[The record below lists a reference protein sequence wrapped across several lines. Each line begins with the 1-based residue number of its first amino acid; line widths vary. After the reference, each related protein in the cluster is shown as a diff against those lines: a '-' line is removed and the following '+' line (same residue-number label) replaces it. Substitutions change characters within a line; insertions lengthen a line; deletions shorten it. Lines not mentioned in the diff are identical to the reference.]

1 MSKFTISQRALFLS
15 LTLCFALEASA
26 AALSSASSTAFTVPN
41 GTFEVPA
48 LPASPGYAYAPAGS
62 GWTMASGAGL
72 SRNATAFTSGNP
84 NAPEGAQVLVLQ
96 SGGTASRAFNFTA
109 GYYVFSFS
117 TAQRG
122 NDPTSAQSVQL
133 LVDGTALLTASPVG
147 ATYQRLTAGP
157 VLLASGP
164 HTVELRGL
172 KTQGGDTAF
181 VDDFRASRV
190 RDISISGFE
199 SPAIP
204 TSPGFVYAPTGGPWS
219 LSAGAGLARNGSA
232 FTVAN
237 PAAPEGAQVL
247 FLQGPATATTAV
259 TIPRTGHYRFRLR
272 AALRA
277 NDPTQPPAKDV
288 RVTINGTE
296 VGHFR
301 LGSIQY
307 TEHVSTVLAL
317 NAGPV
322 TVSVVGE
329 DTSPGDHTGLVDD
342 LRMEMVH
349 DWNDAYVW
357 GGTVPTAGD
366 SATVGVGSAVSL
378 QGTLTPGAVVVNGE
392 VLGVQNRPVSL
403 TTRYV
408 MVMGPGSLFELGQ
421 ELTPYPSTAVITLNA
436 SDPTLD
442 VMEMGNKFLGAMGN
456 ATLRLHGEERVS
468 WTQLQGS
475 VSAGSNSLV
484 LKQPVNW
491 RPNDVI
497 VIVSSTRNWNEAEQR
512 VIQSLDATSTRL
524 TLTSPLTYG
533 HTGVQKTYSNGSR
546 TWTADLRAQ
555 VGLLTHNIKVQG
567 DSASEASGFGGHV
580 MIMDS
585 SRAHI
590 SGVELYNMG
599 QKAKRGRYPFHWHML
614 GAEGAGQYFKNSSIH
629 HSYNRAITIHG
640 TESTLVENNF
650 FHDHIGHG
658 VFLEDGSERFN
669 VIKRNVTLL
678 TRRPASGQE
687 VTPSDNQLN
696 NVQNRTPASY
706 WITNPQNTFEDNV
719 AAGTE
724 GTGFWFA
731 FPDKPMG
738 LSAEVDR
745 FKDMPVRTLPL
756 ISFKG
761 NSAHSTMS
769 GFDIFDRL
777 SPDHRIEPN
786 HGWLNPDLHVIEGG
800 TWYAN
805 ALALY
810 TGIGAGGPTDNLV
823 FRDNIL
829 VDNTVGTMLASY
841 SVVEQSLFVADSGE
855 NLVGGERTAYRV
867 YDGAGQVRDS
877 HFVGWTA
884 ANANFLMN
892 TGAAV
897 KHPNHTF
904 LRNTMA
910 PAGPPRIRF
919 CDESGA
925 LCDATGKPTP
935 GTDANHPRHPRVWST
950 VLRDLTGTITGK
962 PNTAIVS
969 NHPFMRVGDEYQ
981 PPNWEY
987 AYRSDHR
994 FALSRLSYYDDN
1006 NLHLSPNLTCT
1017 RRKAG
1022 TPTEHVYYVDGY
1034 REWHQLPVIVSEGY
1048 EYTYAYESLPP
1059 TKSVLMQME
1068 DATAGDSYIA
1078 HFKDF
1083 GKLGGLSYF
1092 SNQGSF
1098 PPYPSLAALRAA
1110 SSTGYYVQPGGDLS
1124 IKAVATGRYQAFVIS
1139 WATNFVVPPL
1149 DTDGDLMPDSV
1160 EIRAGRHAF
1169 DASDLSVEFNTL
1181 GDTEGWVGTHIA
1193 GQAVS
1198 GGVLTGTSSSA
1209 DAILVNSDYDF
1220 DATRVATLRVHM
1232 RSFAPTGVQLFFATD
1247 TQPGFSG
1254 TRVATVGHPGG
1265 GTYQTLTFNM
1275 QGVSGWNGTITDLR
1289 LDPVSG
1295 AGIAFDIDWIR
1306 ATAP

>member
-1 MSKFTISQRALFLS
+1 MPKPELFQRAMILS

-48 LPASPGYAYAPAGS
+48 LPASPGYVYAPAGA

-96 SGGTASRAFNFTA
+96 SGGTASRTLNFTA

-133 LVDGTALLTASPVG
+133 RVDGTVLLTVSPVG

-219 LSAGAGLARNGSA
+219 LTAGAGFARNGSA

-247 FLQGPATATTAV
+247 FLQGPASASTSV
-259 TIPRTGHYRFRLR
+259 TIPRTGSYRFRLR

-277 NDPTQPPAKDV
+277 NDPTQPPTKDV
-288 RVTINGTE
+288 RITVNGTE

-301 LGSIQY
+301 LGGIQY

-317 NAGPV
+317 NAGAA

-342 LRMEMVH
+342 LRMELVH

-357 GGTVPTAGD
+357 GGAVPTAGD
-366 SATVGVGSAVSL
+366 TATVGVGSAVSL
-378 QGTLTPGAVVVNGE
+378 QGTLTPEAVVVNGE

-421 ELTPYPSTAVITLNA
+421 ELTPYPSTAAITLNA
-436 SDPTLD
+436 TDPTLD
-442 VMEMGNKFLGAMGN
+442 VMGMGNKFLGAMGN

-468 WTQLQGS
+468 WTQLQGN

-497 VIVSSTRNWNEAEQR
+497 VIVSSTLRWGEAEQR
-512 VIQSLDATSTRL
+512 VIQSLDATNTRL
-524 TLTSPLTYG
+524 TLTSPLTYA
-533 HTGVQKTYSNGSR
+533 HSGVQKSYSNGSR

-567 DSASEASGFGGHV
+567 DSTSEATGFGGHV
-580 MIMDS
+580 MVMDS
-585 SRAHI
+585 SRANI

-599 QKAKRGRYPFHWHML
+599 QKTKLGRYPFHWHML
-614 GAEGAGQYFKNSSIH
+614 GEEGAGQYFKNSSIH
-629 HSYNRAITIHG
+629 RSYNRAITIHG

-678 TRRPASGQE
+678 TRRPALGDQ

-696 NVQNRTPASY
+696 DVQNRTPASY

-738 LSAEVDR
+738 LSAGVER

-786 HGWLNPDLHVIEGG
+786 HGWLNPALHVIESG

-805 ALALY
+805 NLALY

-841 SVVEQSLFVADSGE
+841 SIVEQSLFVADSGE
-855 NLVGGERTAYRV
+855 NLAVGERTAYRV

-904 LRNTMA
+904 LRNTMS

-919 CDESGA
+919 CDESGT

-935 GTDANHPRHPRVWST
+935 GTNANHPRHPRVWST

-1022 TPTEHVYYVDGY
+1022 TSTEHVYYVDGH

-1083 GKLGGLSYF
+1083 GKLGGLSYY

-1098 PPYPSLAALRAA
+1098 PLYPSLAALRAA

-1139 WATNFVVPPL
+1139 WATDFVVPPL

-1160 EIRAGRHAF
+1160 EIRADRHAF
-1169 DASDLSVEFNTL
+1169 DASDLSVEFNML
-1181 GDTEGWVGTHIA
+1181 GDTEGWVGTNIA
-1193 GQAVS
+1193 GQVVS

-1209 DAILVNSDYDF
+1209 DAILINSDYDF
-1220 DATRVATLRVHM
+1220 DASRVATLRVHM
-1232 RSFAPTGVQLFFATD
+1232 RSFAPTVVQLFFATD